1 MPEKEENFLHSEK
14 IFQREEML
22 PELPEFSG
30 SCGLLPICVQTLAVD
45 APRLSP
51 GMVSSQMLCAVIHPL
66 LQITAVKRF
75 KW

>member
-14 IFQREEML
+14 MFLREEML
-22 PELPEFSG
+22 PERSG
-30 SCGLLPICVQTLAVD
+30 SCGVLPIRVQTLAVD

-51 GMVSSQMLCAVIHPL
+51 AIVSSQMLCVVIRSL
-66 LQITAVKRF
+66 LEITTVKCF